1 MVDRSNDEN
10 GLIDNFTIPN
20 GVKVIEVYASAY
32 ITYGT
37 EHIISLKVSR
47 SSYESW
53 INISDE
59 YSISEKVYVGVTPN
73 KEYSIYTEAE
83 TREQED
89 CKIDRLYIKYSQEIN
104 KKTPTVTD
112 Y

>member
-1 MVDRSNDEN
+1 MDRSNDKN
-10 GLIDNFTIPN
+10 GLIDDFTILN

-37 EHIISLKVSR
+37 EHIISLTVE
-47 SSYESW
+47 SSSSGQW
-53 INISDE
+53 IYNTGEGNTNDT
-59 YSISEKVYVGVTPN
+59 VYVGVTPN
-73 KEYSIYTEAE
+73 KKYYIRTYAE
-83 TREQED
+83 TREGED
-89 CKIDRLYIKYSQEIN
+89 CKIDRLYIKYSSEIN